1 MQQVFGAYGLSGR
14 LGWRKCCQV
23 PSAGPV
29 MIFFHEGMALLV
41 GKGAPG
47 HWAELVRLQLPFPGI
62 KDLSSSL
69 CGKAEEQS
77 LGEAVI
83 GPEGMA

>member
-1 MQQVFGAYGLSGR
+1 ML
-14 LGWRKCCQV
+14 
-23 PSAGPV
+23 
-29 MIFFHEGMALLV
+29 FFHEGMAVFV

-69 CGKAEEQS
+69 CCLSVVGKPEEQS

-83 GPEGMA
+83 EPEGMA

>member
-1 MQQVFGAYGLSGR
+1 
-14 LGWRKCCQV
+14 
-23 PSAGPV
+23 

-69 CGKAEEQS
+69 CCLSVVGKQRSKAWVRQ
-77 LGEAVI
+77 
-83 GPEGMA
+83 